1 MKIKAFSSIPL
12 IIIAIVFL
20 NCSCNDRTI
29 IDGKSELVSVTDTAL
44 DDSIIIEGSVW
55 LINGAGDGDLPYESL
70 PFEVWIDNSTVQA
83 SHDSTRNYII
93 KTLPGTYSINC
104 QIVGNKDERFIER
117 INNLKVMKN
126 QKVIINFYLGFTA
139 V

>member
-1 MKIKAFSSIPL
+1 MRTQTLSSIPL

-20 NCSCNDRTI
+20 NCSCNDRNI
-29 IDGKSELVSVTDTAL
+29 IEGKSELVSVTDTAL
-44 DDSIIIEGSVW
+44 NDSIIIEGSVW
-55 LINGAGDGDLPYESL
+55 IKNGVGDYPYESL
-70 PFEVWIDNSTVQA
+70 PFEVWIDNSTLQA

-104 QIVGNKDERFIER
+104 QIVGNKDERFVER

-126 QKVIINFYLGFTA
+126 QKVIINFYLGSKA